1 MIMSHKARAPRCLL
15 SLIALAALLSGC
27 GSGEATVQPFR
38 SCVLANGWIGV
49 VLELDDGGDTDRFIN
64 LYADNALLGQTVQAP
79 GFGSVSETDEIAC
92 NDAGGPGDPIIA
104 GELVVTGYDFV
115 EDGPTRLRVDATG
128 LVSEQ
133 YGELPDAIGIEFT
146 EVQRHTTG

>member
-1 MIMSHKARAPRCLL
+1 MRKRLCSSIVVVAV
-15 SLIALAALLSGC
+15 LSGC

-64 LYADNALLGQTVQAP
+64 LYADNALLGQTIQAP

-115 EDGPTRLRVDATG
+115 EDGPTRLRVDAAG